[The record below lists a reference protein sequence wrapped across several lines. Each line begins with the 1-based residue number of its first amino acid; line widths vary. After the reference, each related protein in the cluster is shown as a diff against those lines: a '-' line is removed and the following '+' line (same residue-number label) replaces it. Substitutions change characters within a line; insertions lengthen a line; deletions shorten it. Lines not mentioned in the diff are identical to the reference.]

1 MMLAEVEEIV
11 EEQQEKEMS
20 SFNHSYICKEVLRQL
35 FKNDKIDA
43 LPELTLD
50 IEKGITPNISIYPK
64 EVLKPNFL
72 QDVVRYPIMPVLAIE
87 VISVSQNI
95 QDLLE
100 KARKL
105 VAFGTKAVWTIEPFG
120 QTIFVTTKNGEKI
133 FHNQEIESEG
143 IKVDF
148 RKIFSVN
155 SD

>member
-1 MMLAEVEEIV
+1 MMLAEVEEII
-11 EEQQEKEMS
+11 EEQEEEEMP

-35 FKNDKIDA
+35 FNNEAIDA

-50 IEKGITPNISIYPK
+50 IENGITPNISVYQR
-64 EVLKPNFL
+64 EVVKPNFL
-72 QDVVRYPIMPVLAIE
+72 QDVVRFPVMPVLAIE
-87 VISVSQNI
+87 VISASQNI

-120 QTIFVTTKNGEKI
+120 RTIFVTTKDGEKI
-133 FHNQEIESEG
+133 FHNQEIESEE

-148 RKIFSVN
+148 RKIFDVDSK
-155 SD
+155 